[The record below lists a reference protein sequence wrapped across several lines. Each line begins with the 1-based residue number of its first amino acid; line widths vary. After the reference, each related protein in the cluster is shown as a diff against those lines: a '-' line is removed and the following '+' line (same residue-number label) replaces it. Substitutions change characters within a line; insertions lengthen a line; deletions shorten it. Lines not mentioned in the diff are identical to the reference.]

1 MTTANT
7 GTAEINTENVP
18 NEIALFCAILFSAGG
33 TVEYQR
39 LEEHFG
45 WSDDEFEFRLCDARS
60 VLSAAGLTIIEVAGG
75 FKMVTLPEAYEPL
88 KAFFSKVKET
98 GLSKAALETLS
109 VIAYK
114 QPCTRSDVEEIR
126 GVNSDGVIRGLLD
139 KRLIKVKER
148 TDTPG
153 RPFTYVTTSAFLE
166 LFGLKSLKDLP
177 RVEGLESYKT
187 GSYPEDVEKANAP
200 REVSDSAGSLDE

>member
-1 MTTANT
+1 MNTANT
-7 GTAEINTENVP
+7 ETSVEKSESAPDETS
-18 NEIALFCAILFSAGG
+18 LFCAILFSAGG
-33 TVEYQR
+33 TIEYER

-45 WSDDEFEFRLCDARS
+45 WSDDEFEARLAEARG
-60 VLSAAGLTIIEVAGG
+60 LLAAAGLTIIEVAGG

-126 GVNSDGVIRGLLD
+126 GVNSDGVIRGLLE

-153 RPFTYVTTSAFLE
+153 RPFTYVTTAAFLE
-166 LFGLKSLKDLP
+166 LFGMKSLKDLP
-177 RVEGLESYKT
+177 RVEGL
-187 GSYPEDVEKANAP
+187 DNFNAN
-200 REVSDSAGSLDE
+200 GHLDEATKKTTFGDELHSAEFSEE

>member
-7 GTAEINTENVP
+7 GTTEVIAENAP
-18 NEIALFCAILFSAGG
+18 DEIALFCAILFSAGG
-33 TVEYQR
+33 TVEYKR

-45 WSDDEFEFRLCDARS
+45 WSDDEFETRLEEARRL
-60 VLSAAGLTIIEVAGG
+60 LSAAGLTIIEVAGG

-88 KAFFSKVKET
+88 KEFFSKVKET
-98 GLSKAALETLS
+98 GLSKAAVETLS

-114 QPCTRSDVEEIR
+114 QPCTRGDVEEIR

-166 LFGLKSLKDLP
+166 LFGLKSLRDLP
-177 RVEGLESYKT
+177 RVEGLENYKT
-187 GSYPEDVEKANAP
+187 GGYPDDHETANAP
-200 REVSDSAGSLDE
+200 READNPAEQFDE